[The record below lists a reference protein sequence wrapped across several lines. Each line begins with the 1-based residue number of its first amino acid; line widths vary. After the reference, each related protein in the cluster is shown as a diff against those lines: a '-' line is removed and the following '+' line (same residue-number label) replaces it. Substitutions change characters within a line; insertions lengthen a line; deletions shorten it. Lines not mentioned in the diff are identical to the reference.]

1 MSLSDY
7 LRALRNHW
15 LGAVVIVF
23 VCLILALAYSL
34 SQPSVYAANATGL
47 VTSSNADPSI
57 AGQSVAEA
65 LAKSQA
71 TSYVEVATSRPV
83 AERAIE
89 ALGLQTSPEALIGRI
104 SVEQPVDT
112 ALIRISA
119 RGSEPQAARDLADA
133 WVTALAAEVSSI
145 QNPSGGADASLVV
158 RPIEGAALPSSPVS
172 PVPVRDAG
180 IGLVLGLLLGVAYAA
195 VRSQLDRRLRTA
207 QEIEKKFNV
216 SVIGAI
222 PATRALEHERGTAA
236 DLAVTETD
244 QNPSFIAGEAFRKLR
259 TNLSYMD
266 IDNPPRIIVV
276 TSSRQ
281 SDGKSTVSTNLAA
294 AIATSG
300 QPVILVDADLRRPV
314 VAPTLGLVEG
324 AGLTDVLIGRA
335 ELDDVLQDH
344 PDVPGFQVLA
354 AGGVPP
360 NPSEMLGSQS
370 MRNLLKQMAES
381 ALVVL
386 DAPPLLPVTDAAV
399 LSTVADGAIV
409 VVSYG
414 STVDSE
420 LETSLGNLTAVR
432 GRVLGVV
439 FNRVPRRNSAGGYY
453 YGGYYREDTET
464 TGKGGRGRRKVRESN
479 AKGKVGRAR
488 KRSPKAA

>member
-15 LGAVVIVF
+15 LGAVVIV
-23 VCLILALAYSL
+23 VACLVLALAYSL
-34 SQPSVYAANATGL
+34 SQPAVYAANATGL
-47 VTSSNADPSI
+47 VTSANPDPSI
-57 AGQSVAEA
+57 AGQSVADA

-71 TSYVEVATSRPV
+71 TSFVEVAGSRPV
-83 AERAIE
+83 AERAITT
-89 ALGLQTSPEALIGRI
+89 LGLDSSPQALIGRI

-112 ALIRISA
+112 SLIRITA
-119 RGSEPQAARDLADA
+119 EAGDPQAARDLADA
-133 WVTALAAEVSSI
+133 WVQALADEIDEI
-145 QNPSGGADASLVV
+145 QNPDAVAGSTGLVV
-158 RPIEGAALPSSPVS
+158 RPVEGAALPSTPIS
-172 PVPVRDAG
+172 PVPARDGG

-207 QEIEKKFNV
+207 QEIEKKFGV
-216 SVIGAI
+216 AVIGAV
-222 PATRALEHERGTAA
+222 PATKALEHERGEAA
-236 DLAVTETD
+236 DLAVTETE
-244 QNPSFIAGEAFRKLR
+244 QNSAFIAGEAFRKLR

-266 IDNPPRIIVV
+266 IDDPPRIIVV

-344 PDVPGFQVLA
+344 PAVPGFQVLA

-414 STVDSE
+414 STVDTE

-453 YGGYYREDTET
+453 YGGYYREEATAGEGGD
-464 TGKGGRGRRKVRESN
+464 GKKARSRKVRESRPD
-479 AKGKVGRAR
+479 GKTRRWWRRG
-488 KRSPKAA
+488 